1 MRTVKLTISYKGTN
15 YVGWQRQPAG
25 ESIQQKLEEAISR
38 ILSHDVSITG
48 AGRTDAGVHAVGQV
62 AHFQTE
68 SEIPCDGIR
77 RGANSMLPPDISI
90 VGACDEIEG
99 FHAKN
104 GAVGKIYLYRIY
116 VSSNRLPLEDP
127 FAWHISTRLDL
138 EAMREGA
145 EKLVGRHDFESFRA
159 TGCCAKSS
167 VRTINRIEI
176 RRPSGFPFSDYSGAQ
191 FADLIF
197 EGEGFLRHMVRNM
210 TGALVEVG
218 RGRMTPDDIA
228 RILLQKNRQERFECA
243 PARGLCL
250 VKVIYM

>member
-1 MRTVKLTISYKGTN
+1 MRIVKLTISYKGTN
-15 YVGWQRQPAG
+15 YVGWQRQPVG
-25 ESIQQKLEEAISR
+25 DSIQQKLEDAISR
-38 ILSHDVSITG
+38 ILSHDLSITG

-62 AHFQTE
+62 AHFQTD
-68 SEIPCDGIR
+68 SDVSCDGIR
-77 RGANSMLPPDISI
+77 RGANSMLPPDIS
-90 VGACDEIEG
+90 VVDASDATEG

-104 GAVGKIYLYRIY
+104 SAKGKIYLYRIY

-176 RRPSGFPFSDYSGAQ
+176 RRPSGFPFSDYSGVQ

-250 VKVIYM
+250 VKVIY